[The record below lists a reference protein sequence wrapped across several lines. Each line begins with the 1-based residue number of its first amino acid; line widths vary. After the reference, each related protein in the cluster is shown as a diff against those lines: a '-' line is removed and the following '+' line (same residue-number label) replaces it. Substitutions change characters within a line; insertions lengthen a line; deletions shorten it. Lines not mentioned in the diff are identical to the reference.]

1 MCILFHFF
9 QVGVY
14 IGIAS
19 RIGLKKV
26 VNTPLRDLT
35 NVHQGVDFQL
45 LAGWRENL
53 FSKNK
58 QFNAWQ
64 AALSAGVF
72 VLCQTTMVCHN
83 NFVVSKVI
91 TFISG

>member
-35 NVHQGVDFQL
+35 NVHQEVDFKFFQ
-45 LAGWRENL
+45 
-53 FSKNK
+53 
-58 QFNAWQ
+58 
-64 AALSAGVF
+64 
-72 VLCQTTMVCHN
+72 
-83 NFVVSKVI
+83 I
-91 TFISG
+91 TVKRVAMFDK